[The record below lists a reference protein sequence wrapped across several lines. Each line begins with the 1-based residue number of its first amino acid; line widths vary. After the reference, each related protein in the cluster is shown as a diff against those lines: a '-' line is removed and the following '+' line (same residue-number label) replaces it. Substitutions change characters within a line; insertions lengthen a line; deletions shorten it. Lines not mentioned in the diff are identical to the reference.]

1 MQHTGRQPDS
11 ASRRTVHIPP
21 AASTVTGDH
30 KEQLRFT
37 VTMGFGLA
45 NSEWLLRRRI
55 ERVKESL
62 LWGHKLS
69 EVALACGFADESH
82 LARMLRR
89 VVGQLQANGEQEK
102 VWCPTSEQQL
112 FLYPFCAAG

>member
-1 MQHTGRQPDS
+1 MTIRPLARARCKTPAGNQTAHRGG
-11 ASRRTVHIPP
+11 TVQIPP

-30 KEQLRFT
+30 KERLRFT

-55 ERVKESL
+55 ERAKESL
-62 LWGHKLS
+62 RWGHKLS

-82 LARMLRR
+82 LTQMLRR
-89 VVGQLQANGEQEK
+89 VVGATPGKWRTGKGL
-102 VWCPTSEQQL
+102 VPH
-112 FLYPFCAAG
+112 